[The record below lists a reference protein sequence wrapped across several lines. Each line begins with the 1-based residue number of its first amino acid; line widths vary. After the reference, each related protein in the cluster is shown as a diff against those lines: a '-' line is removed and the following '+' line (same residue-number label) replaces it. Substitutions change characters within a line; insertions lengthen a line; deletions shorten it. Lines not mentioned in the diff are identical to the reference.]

1 MSTNGAQRCS
11 KQHEELC
18 FGSRSLFSGTFGKIP
33 AKILRIP
40 KKLPAPCRTTTDLG
54 IFGTVLGIFGVAFM
68 RTLFLLCTRGRYAVR
83 DVSDREL
90 QTEQIR
96 YSADLLVF

>member
-1 MSTNGAQRCS
+1 MAANGAQNNMKS
-11 KQHEELC
+11 FVSEVGV
-18 FGSRSLFSGTFGKIP
+18 FFSGTFGKIR

-68 RTLFLLCTRGRYAVR
+68 RTLFLMCTRGRYAVR

-90 QTEQIR
+90 QAEQIR
-96 YSADLLVF
+96 YSGDQLLTAL